1 VGAGFVGILSVEL
14 HFPDAGSLKGKR
26 KHLKSAKAQL
36 QNRFGATVAEVDHH
50 DLWQR
55 ARLTV
60 ACAAREPGEAV
71 RLLADAERFLGGQD
85 YDVISVDRRV
95 VSLDD

>member
-1 VGAGFVGILSVEL
+1 MSTGFVGILSVEL
-14 HFPDAGSLKGKR
+14 HFGEAGSLKAKR
-26 KHLKSAKAQL
+26 KHLQSAKAQL

-60 ACAAREPGEAV
+60 ACAAREPGEAA
-71 RLLADAERFLGGQD
+71 RLLADAERFLAGQD
-85 YDVISVDRRV
+85 YEVISAERRV